1 MSQRKK
7 FDAFQNAL
15 TQIDQAATILAPQY
29 PNQKQF
35 KQAITQLKTIDN
47 LIKGEIEITLDNG
60 DKKKFWAFRSQ
71 HNNAR
76 GPYKGGLRFH
86 PDVCDAEVKALSIWM
101 TWKSAITN
109 LPYGGGKGGI
119 AVDPKTLSQTE
130 LEKLSRAYVRFVA
143 DHIGPWQDIPA
154 PDVNTTGQIMS
165 WMTDEMLKIKK
176 EQGTIEQSY
185 LATFTGKPLIF
196 GGSQGRD
203 EATGL
208 GGCYVLQEFAIA
220 KNLTPETTK
229 IAIQGFGNVGSWFA
243 RHATKMGFKVVAV
256 SDSSGTIYNAA
267 GIDGEKIVAIKKT
280 AGNFVNAVKKNL
292 LTAEILPTTDILY
305 LPVDILVPAAL
316 ENVITP
322 ENVEKIQAS
331 IIFEMANGPVTPE
344 AETVLTKK
352 NILVVPDVLVNAGGV
367 STSYFEW
374 IQNLQGYYWDHQTVL
389 ERLQPLMKSSFHDV
403 WRTFTQEKGLSL
415 REAAYIIA
423 MKKVIDVMI
432 IRGQVP
438 LN

>member
-1 MSQRKK
+1 MSQTNK
-7 FDAFQNAL
+7 FDPFTNAL
-15 TQIDQAATILAPQY
+15 TQIDQAAKILALQY
-29 PNQKQF
+29 SDQQRF
-35 KQAITQLKTIDN
+35 QQAIKQLKTINN

-60 DKKKFWAFRSQ
+60 QKKKFSAFRSQ

-76 GPYKGGLRFH
+76 GPYKGGIRFH
-86 PDVCDAEVKALSIWM
+86 PDVCEAEVKALSIWM

-119 AVDPKTLSQTE
+119 TVDPKTLSQTE
-130 LEKLSRAYVRFVA
+130 LEKLSRAYVRFLA
-143 DHIGPWQDIPA
+143 DQIGPWQDIPA
-154 PDVNTTGQIMS
+154 PDVNTNGQIMS

-176 EQGTIEQSY
+176 EQGSIEQSY

-208 GGCYVLQEFAIA
+208 GGCYVLQEFAQA

-243 RHATKMGFKVVAV
+243 HHATKMGFKVVAV

-267 GIDGEKIVAIKKT
+267 GIDGEKIVAIKKA
-280 AGNFVNAVKKNL
+280 AGNFAQAVKQNL
-292 LTAEILPTTDILY
+292 LQAEILPVAEILY

-322 ENVEKIQAS
+322 DNVEKIQAP
-331 IIFEMANGPVTPE
+331 IIFEMANGPVTPTAE
-344 AETVLTKK
+344 AVLVKK
-352 NILVVPDVLVNAGGV
+352 GVLVMPDVLANAGGV

-389 ERLQPLMKSSFHDV
+389 NRLEPLMKSSFHDV
-403 WRTFTQEKGLSL
+403 WRTFIQEKTLSL
-415 REAAYIIA
+415 REAAYVIA
-423 MKKVIDVMI
+423 MKKVIDVMM

-438 LN
+438 LE

>member
-1 MSQRKK
+1 MSQTNKLDP
-7 FDAFQNAL
+7 FANAL
-15 TQIDQAATILAPQY
+15 TQIDQAAKILALQY

-35 KQAITQLKTIDN
+35 QSAIKQLKTINN

-60 DKKKFWAFRSQ
+60 QKKKFSAFRSQ

-76 GPYKGGLRFH
+76 GPYKGGIRFH
-86 PDVCDAEVKALSIWM
+86 PDVCEAEVKALSIWM

-119 AVDPKTLSQTE
+119 TVDPKTLSQTE
-130 LEKLSRAYVRFVA
+130 LEKLSRAYVRFLA
-143 DHIGPWQDIPA
+143 DQIGPWQDIPA
-154 PDVNTTGQIMS
+154 PDVNTNGQIMS

-176 EQGTIEQSY
+176 EQGSIEQSY

-208 GGCYVLQEFAIA
+208 GGCYVLQEFAQT

-243 RHATKMGFKVVAV
+243 HHATKMGFKVVAV

-267 GIDGEKIVAIKKT
+267 GIDGEKIVAIKKA
-280 AGNFVNAVKKNL
+280 AGNFAQAVKQNL
-292 LTAEILPTTDILY
+292 LQAEILPVAEILS

-322 ENVEKIQAS
+322 DNVEKIHAP
-331 IIFEMANGPVTPE
+331 IIFEMANGPVTPT
-344 AETVLTKK
+344 AETVLVKK
-352 NILVVPDVLVNAGGV
+352 GVLVIPDVLANAGGV

-389 ERLQPLMKSSFHDV
+389 NRLEPLMKSSFHDV
-403 WRTFTQEKGLSL
+403 WRTFIQEKTLSL
-415 REAAYIIA
+415 REAAYVIA

-438 LN
+438 LG